1 MKDWIERHKSTTVR
15 CNLQFEGIHCYPE
28 APLEVAYLR
37 EPHRHIFNVEV
48 EMDVFNDDREIE
60 FIMLGHQ
67 IKKYIKSF
75 SHDEHAVVQLGSWSC
90 EKVANAIAGELFN
103 TIPRSGQRDIIV
115 TVMEDGEN
123 GATVYSW
130 RNKDE
135 V

>member
-1 MKDWIERHKSTTVR
+1 MKRSKDTTVR

-28 APLEVAYLR
+28 APIEVEYLR
-37 EPHRHIFNVEV
+37 EPHRHIFGVEV
-48 EMDVFNDDREIE
+48 EMDAFNDDREIE

-67 IKKYIKSF
+67 VKKYIKSF
-75 SHDEHAVVQLGSWSC
+75 PHDEHDVAQLGDWSC
-90 EKVANAIAGELFN
+90 EKVANKIADELLSV
-103 TIPRSGQRDIIV
+103 IPRSDQRDIIV

-130 RNKDE
+130 RTGDE

>member
-1 MKDWIERHKSTTVR
+1 MKRSKSTTVK
-15 CNLQFEGIHCYPE
+15 CNLQFEGVHCYPE

-48 EMDVFNDDREIE
+48 EVDVFDNDREIE

-75 SHDEHAVVQLGSWSC
+75 SHDEYGVVQLGSWSC
-90 EKVANAIAGELFN
+90 EKVANAIAGELLDI
-103 TIPRSGQRDIIV
+103 IPKSNQRDIIV
-115 TVMEDGEN
+115 TVMEDNEN
-123 GATVYSW
+123 GATVYNW
-130 RNKDE
+130 RDDNE